1 MLWGSGLEGFGHL
14 LFEIQGGSGRIV
26 DALFNSSFG
35 PCLTVGDRPDK
46 IGLSAISNF
55 TMNESPNPS
64 SPSDPTPPPP
74 PPPPPFTPPPAPPEP
89 PGPPPAS
96 IPTPSSAPA
105 PVPRPPVYTPPPGAP
120 AKKSAM
126 PWILG
131 GCGCLTLILI
141 IALIIG
147 IVAYR
152 AKKKVSEFQTDT
164 KSMIESIKEQ
174 QRKAL
179 AGPSSSEA
187 PSTMTQPSLPKSG
200 WTTYINVKETLPA
213 GLQPN
218 FVAFSFDYPKSFSLQ
233 PQSDVNFVKVEK
245 YAAAGKGNTAENFAV
260 GYAWFNPPSA
270 QSDTLYN
277 TLLDQLGQQLSG
289 TFHNFKE
296 LKRIPV
302 TVDGV
307 QSRAALFQ
315 ADFNDAAKT
324 MIYGK
329 TIVVHPPGKKN
340 GVTIL
345 LLGTSLSRDVKSA
358 DDLGTK
364 GDTAAILRS
373 FRFL

>member
-1 MLWGSGLEGFGHL
+1 
-14 LFEIQGGSGRIV
+14 
-26 DALFNSSFG
+26 
-35 PCLTVGDRPDK
+35 
-46 IGLSAISNF
+46 
-55 TMNESPNPS
+55 
-64 SPSDPTPPPP
+64 
-74 PPPPPFTPPPAPPEP
+74 
-89 PGPPPAS
+89 
-96 IPTPSSAPA
+96 
-105 PVPRPPVYTPPPGAP
+105 
-120 AKKSAM
+120 M

-131 GCGCLTLILI
+131 GCGCLTLII
-141 IALIIG
+141 I
-147 IVAYR
+147 IVAVICFLTYR
-152 AKKKVSEFQTDT
+152 AKQKVTEFKSDFKSALKEIDQTTQALRDPR
-164 KSMIESIKEQ
+164 SITETTP
-174 QRKAL
+174 KA
-179 AGPSSSEA
+179 GW
-187 PSTMTQPSLPKSG
+187 ST
-200 WTTYINVKETLPA
+200 YVNVKENLPA

-218 FVAFSFDYPKSFSLQ
+218 FVAFSFDYPKSFYIQ

-289 TFHNFKE
+289 TFHNYKE

-315 ADFNDAAKT
+315 ADFNDAART

-329 TIVVHPPGKKN
+329 TIVVHPLGKKN

-345 LLGTSLSRDVKSA
+345 MLGTSLSRDVKSA

-364 GDTAAILRS
+364 GDTVDILRS